1 MITINFVNINDITC
15 LEHIGR
21 NCLPIY
27 YDQNYIR
34 TFLNDKN
41 YLLLKAI
48 FNNFIVGFVFC
59 KIEEN
64 NIHILSIAVL
74 EKYRRNN
81 IGSEL
86 IKKIMSLYNN
96 FTISLNVLET
106 NLSAIKFYHKLGFS
120 INKII
125 YNYYT
130 TLNNKNALFMI
141 YKKKLPD
148 ELNI

>member
-1 MITINFVNINDITC
+1 M
-15 LEHIGR
+15 EHIGHI
-21 NCLPIY
+21 CLPIY
-27 YDQNYIR
+27 YDQHYIKQ
-34 TFLNDKN
+34 FIYYKN
-41 YLLLKAI
+41 YLLLKAT

-74 EKYRRNN
+74 EKYRRKE

-86 IKKIMSLYNN
+86 IKKIITLYDK
-96 FTISLNVLET
+96 FTISLNVIET
-106 NLSAIKFYHKLGFS
+106 NLAAINFYHKLGFI
-120 INKII
+120 INNII

-141 YKKKLPD
+141 YKKKLPC
-148 ELNI
+148 ELNIRFVDF